1 MALTNAVS
9 KMNMMSGDSSSLRPA
24 TGFELQETII
34 NASIAK
40 VRNVSDKGVQFEPSD
55 LSDETDFMPKVPSVK
70 TDQGT
75 SKQKLCNSSQNNNED
90 DIIVDNRIPELE
102 TKLST
107 EKGTDITER
116 MSEKQEEE
124 SNCMVDCLYF
134 VDQCC
139 ECVLL

>member
-1 MALTNAVS
+1 MYVFPSVTAG
-9 KMNMMSGDSSSLRPA
+9 NMMSGDSPSLRPA
-24 TGFELQETII
+24 ASFELQETII

-55 LSDETDFMPKVPSVK
+55 LSDETDFMPKAPSVK
-70 TDQGT
+70 ADQGT

-90 DIIVDNRIPELE
+90 DIIVDDRIPELE

-107 EKGTDITER
+107 EKGTDVTEAV
-116 MSEKQEEE
+116 SEKQEEE
-124 SNCMVDCLYF
+124 PNCVVNCLYF